1 MTPPPGDAPTGAE
14 PTSDPSTVDA
24 PTVDAPTAAD
34 AVFDAL
40 ADPTRRGVL
49 RDLGRRGEATAT
61 ELAAAVTV
69 SRQAVTKHL
78 QVLEAAGLVGAER
91 HGRERRYRVTPAP
104 LDDAVRW
111 MTEVGA
117 AWDDRLDRLRHTLD
131 DD

>member
-1 MTPPPGDAPTGAE
+1 MTSASDGDVA
-14 PTSDPSTVDA
+14 SSTHADS
-24 PTVDAPTAAD
+24 AAD

-40 ADPTRRGVL
+40 ADPTRRGLL

-61 ELAAAVTV
+61 ELAATVTV

-78 QVLEAAGLVGAER
+78 QALEAAGLVVAER

-111 MTEVGA
+111 MAEVGA
-117 AWDDRLDRLRHTLD
+117 AWDDRLDRLRSRVERS
-131 DD
+131 